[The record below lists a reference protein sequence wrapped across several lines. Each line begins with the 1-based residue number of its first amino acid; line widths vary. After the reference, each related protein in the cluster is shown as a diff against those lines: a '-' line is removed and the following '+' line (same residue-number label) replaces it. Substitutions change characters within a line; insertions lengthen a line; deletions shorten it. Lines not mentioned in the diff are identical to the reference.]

1 MRFGLL
7 GPLAVWTSDGHP
19 VRVPEPK
26 VRALLAALLAHEGR
40 VVSADRLAED
50 LWGGKQ
56 PGNPLNTLQTKV
68 SQLRRTLGRDVVL
81 REAPGYRINAE
92 SVDVEE
98 FRSLATRARTAQDP
112 RERAELFGS
121 ALALWRG
128 PALADFADEAF
139 AAPLVQRLEEERLS
153 AREDWADARLALG
166 EHGAVISE
174 LGELLARHPLRERL
188 RSLHIRALYR
198 AGRQSEALA
207 SYTELRDRLAD
218 ELGLDPG
225 PELTALHQAV
235 LEQAPALDVAPP
247 KTNLPAAVGEL
258 IGRAEAVRAV
268 RSRLGESRLV
278 TLIGPGGVGK
288 TRLAVEVAR
297 VLGDSFTDGA
307 WLLEFAG
314 VDRQAACPPD
324 EWVVAAIA
332 ATLGIR
338 EEPTPG
344 PRLDLAD
351 RLAEALRHKEILLVA
366 DNCEQ
371 LVEQIAEVVA
381 RVLRRAPGVRVL
393 ATSQE
398 PLGLA
403 GEVLW
408 PVPPLEVPGR
418 SSDLATARGFSA
430 IRLFETRAG
439 ITVDEDTAPVVA
451 EICRRLDGIPL
462 ALELAATKVRV
473 LGVHQ
478 LLNRLGD
485 RFRLLAGGPRDAPAR
500 QRTLRAMIDWSWE
513 LLSEPERVLLRR
525 LAIHAESCSL
535 EAAEAVSGDG
545 ADVLE
550 LVSCLVD
557 RSLVVSQ
564 VRGGAEPRYRLL
576 ESVAAYSLERVHEAG
591 EFEELRLRHAHFYVD
606 LAERA
611 APLLHGHDQRLWL
624 ERLDAETPNLRAA
637 LETAVRQ
644 GDYALAQRLVTALTW
659 YWFLRGRLAEASR
672 SLRLAGGSP
681 TTRAWLTGIAV
692 LEGQRPDL
700 DVLDAVEELDDPRAL
715 WFLGYCMST
724 VGDMH
729 TGERLTLLALKRFE
743 EAGDQWGVA
752 AATSDH
758 VSQQMHKG
766 AFAEAKELANRSA
779 RLFAELGDRW
789 GQLQASFTLG
799 TLAEVTGDY
808 ERAAALHRDGL
819 RMAEELDLWP
829 EVSYQLSW
837 LGRIALLT
845 KDFDRA
851 RDLHERARRLGAEQ
865 SFPPAEMYAVTG
877 LALGARREGKFD
889 EAEEHLRRVLAWH
902 RGVGYLEA
910 GALSLAELGFI
921 EEQRGNAPSA
931 RRLHEE
937 GLALA
942 RRTGDP
948 RAIALALE
956 GLAGAHALVGELS
969 RAATLLGA
977 ADAARRSVGAP
988 LPAAERGDVD
998 RISAVVG
1005 DGFSADFEWGTGAS
1019 LTDLGFS
1026 DT

>member
-26 VRALLAALLAHEGR
+26 VRALLAALLVHEGR
-40 VVSADRLAED
+40 VVSADRLVED
-50 LWGGKQ
+50 LWGERQ
-56 PGNPLNTLQTKV
+56 PGNPLNALQTKV
-68 SQLRRTLGRDVVL
+68 SQLRGTLGRDVVL
-81 REAPGYRINAE
+81 RAAPGYRIRAG

-98 FRSLATRARTAQDP
+98 FRALTARARAAGDP
-112 RERAELFGS
+112 RERAELFAS

-128 PALADFADEAF
+128 PALADFADEPF
-139 AAPLVQRLEEERLS
+139 AAPSIQRLEEERL
-153 AREDWADARLALG
+153 AAQEDWADARLALG
-166 EHGAVISE
+166 EHGAVIGE
-174 LGELLARHPLRERL
+174 LGGLVARHPLRERL
-188 RSLHIRALYR
+188 RALHIRALYR

-207 SYTELRDRLAD
+207 GYTELRDRLAD

-225 PELTALHQAV
+225 PELAALHQAV
-235 LEQAPALDVAPP
+235 LEQAPGLSPP
-247 KTNLPAAVGEL
+247 KSNLPAAIGEL
-258 IGRAEAVRAV
+258 IGRDEAVRAV
-268 RSRLGESRLV
+268 RARLGESRLV

-288 TRLAVEVAR
+288 TRLGVEVAR
-297 VLGDSFTDGA
+297 RLGDSFADGV

-314 VDRQAACPPD
+314 MDRQAACPPD

-332 ATLGIR
+332 ATLGVR

-344 PRLDLAD
+344 PRPDLPD
-351 RLAEALRHKEILLVA
+351 RLAEALRHKEILLIA
-366 DNCEQ
+366 DNCEH
-371 LVEQIAEVVA
+371 LVGQIADVMG

-398 PLGLA
+398 PLGLS

-418 SSDLATARGFSA
+418 SSDLAAAREFSA

-513 LLSEPERVLLRR
+513 LLGEPERVLLRR

-550 LVSCLVD
+550 LLSGLVD

-564 VRGGAEPRYRLL
+564 TRGGAEPRYRLL
-576 ESVAAYSLERVHEAG
+576 ESVAAYALERVHEAG
-591 EFEELRLRHAHFYVD
+591 EFDELRLRHAHYYVD

-611 APLLHGHDQRLWL
+611 APRLNGHDQRQWL
-624 ERLDAETPNLRAA
+624 DLLDAETPNMRAA
-637 LETAVRQ
+637 LETAVQQ
-644 GDYALAQRLVTALTW
+644 GDSGLAQRLVTALSW
-659 YWFLRGRLAEASR
+659 YWFLRGRLGEASR

-681 TTRAWLTGIAV
+681 ATRAWLTGIAV

-700 DVLDAVEELDDPRAL
+700 GVLDAAEELEDSRAL

-724 VGDMH
+724 VGDMQ
-729 TGERLTLLALKRFE
+729 TGERMTLLALKRFE
-743 EAGDQWGVA
+743 ETGDQWGIA
-752 AATSDH
+752 AATTDR

-766 AFAEAKELANRSA
+766 EFADAKELANRIA
-779 RLFAELGDRW
+779 RMFADLGDRW

-799 TLAEVTGDY
+799 TLAEISGDY
-808 ERAAALHRDGL
+808 ERAAALHREGL
-819 RMAEELDLWP
+819 RMAEELSLWP
-829 EVSYQLSW
+829 EASYQLSW

-845 KDFDRA
+845 KDFVRA
-851 RDLHERARRLGAEQ
+851 RDFHERARRLGVEQ
-865 SFPPAEMYAVTG
+865 NFPPAEMYAVTG
-877 LALGARREGKFD
+877 LALGARREGDFD
-889 EAEEHLRRVLAWH
+889 EAEEHLHRVLAWH
-902 RGVGYLEA
+902 RDVGYQEA
-910 GALSLAELGFI
+910 GALALAELGFI
-921 EEQRGNAPSA
+921 EEQRGNASSA
-931 RRLHEE
+931 RRLHEQ

-956 GLAGAHALVGELS
+956 GLAGVHALAGELS
-969 RAATLLGA
+969 RAARLLGA
-977 ADAARRSVGAP
+977 ADAARRSVGMP

-998 RISAVVG
+998 RISAAVG
-1005 DGFSADFEWGTGAS
+1005 PGYAADFEWGKGAS
-1019 LTDLGFS
+1019 LADLGF
-1026 DT
+1026 DA